1 MTDTVTIKPLSAADL
16 DVVIKIDMA
25 KTGLSRRGYFERR
38 LSSAT
43 KRPKDFV
50 YVGLHANDRLSGFAF
65 AKLVSGEFG
74 TNGATA
80 ELDAIGIDPAHSHK
94 GYGQRLLDGVE
105 RILIAKG
112 VSTLTSQVDWSNI
125 GVLGFFSGAGFD
137 LAPRLVL
144 TRPTDE
150 ISVFSDEDTEDEIK
164 ERDYS
169 SPDSDDFTALSRDKV
184 PVRSMLE
191 GDLRKI
197 VSIDK
202 ANTGTGRSDY
212 YSRKLHESLHE
223 SGVRVS
229 LVAELE
235 GYPVGFIMARVD
247 FGAFGHTSPEAVMD
261 SIGVDPGY
269 KGQGVGL
276 ALMSQLMAN
285 LAVLRVEYIRTE
297 ISWNDVDLIDYFAT
311 AGFVPSRRVT
321 LVRGL

>member
-16 DVVIKIDMA
+16 DAVIAIDMST
-25 KTGLSRRGYFERR
+25 TGLSRRGYFERR

-43 KRPKDFV
+43 KRPKDYV
-50 YVGLHANDRLSGFAF
+50 YVGLHANDRLFGFAF

-74 TNGATA
+74 KDGAA
-80 ELDAIGIDPAHSHK
+80 AALDAIGIDPEHSHK
-94 GYGQRLLDGVE
+94 GYGQQLLDEVE
-105 RILIAKG
+105 RILKAKG
-112 VSTLTSQVDWSNI
+112 VSTLTSQIEWSNG

-150 ISVFSDEDTEDEIK
+150 ISVFSDEDTDNEIE

-184 PVRSMLE
+184 PVRSMVE

-197 VSIDK
+197 ISIDK
-202 ANTGTGRSDY
+202 ANTGTDRGDY
-212 YSRKLHESLHE
+212 YARKLHESLHE

-285 LAVLRVEYIRTE
+285 LAVLRVENVRTE
-297 ISWNDVDLIDYFAT
+297 INWNDVDLIAYFAA
-311 AGFVPSRRVT
+311 AGFAPSQRVT
-321 LVRGL
+321 LVRGV